1 MFDTKAVLAQLET
14 LDVAESF
21 EIAASLH
28 WQVEHLAYRKAVDLM
43 QRILPQAADLSADT
57 ESEYDDAGGTY
68 LTHNGV
74 TITLRDG
81 TRLEL
86 PDESQIDDG
95 SFEEGNCG
103 PEISAAA
110 LEQIDAAAD
119 ADPNVVRLDLLLA
132 EVGRP
137 FGLNAAQVRQL
148 VEASS
153 FVARSSSGEGCTF
166 DAKESRTDDAMPEE
180 AAA

>member
-1 MFDTKAVLAQLET
+1 
-14 LDVAESF
+14 
-21 EIAASLH
+21 
-28 WQVEHLAYRKAVDLM
+28 M
-43 QRILPQAADLSADT
+43 QRILPQVADLGADT

-95 SFEEGNCG
+95 TFEDGDCG
-103 PEISAAA
+103 PEISAEAW
-110 LEQIDAAAD
+110 EQIDSAAD
-119 ADPNVVRLDLLLA
+119 ADPNLVRLDLLLA

-137 FGLNAAQVRQL
+137 FGLDAAQVRQL

-166 DAKESRTDDAMPEE
+166 DTKEPQTDAEIPAE